1 MKHETMI
8 MFVSICIIKDKAD
21 FAISFSQNRLL
32 LQGIRPCLVLSLR
45 TFTVHLKLCCRHLS
59 NSKSFSVLLKRDKMS
74 GEDLLTKFDDLVKR
88 FRNEF
93 NDIIEGERAKMKAEL
108 DAYNAEKQRMK
119 AVEVS
124 DNDIIHLNVGGHKLT
139 TKRSTL
145 CQVEGSLLASMF
157 SGRWRNSLERDQDG
171 AIFFD
176 FNPQYFVVILD
187 YLRAKKIATPEHP
200 APLPKVAEDQ
210 AESFNN
216 LLEYLGLSDEIVP
229 AEKVPSEKFNQHSS
243 NVVTLQEGGTVAV
256 HGPNYGHS
264 YVLGENVYEQG
275 IARFKLKVESFQT
288 KTWILVGVVKADV
301 VPPNNNPYSWPGS
314 YGWTLGQYGQLWK
327 EGSHTSDNALKN
339 MTKQGDTV
347 ELVLDCDAAKLS
359 LHLPTGQQF
368 HIEIPKSQTWRLNV
382 DLRDANDKV
391 RIIHDNV

>member
-1 MKHETMI
+1 
-8 MFVSICIIKDKAD
+8 
-21 FAISFSQNRLL
+21 
-32 LQGIRPCLVLSLR
+32 
-45 TFTVHLKLCCRHLS
+45 
-59 NSKSFSVLLKRDKMS
+59 MS
-74 GEDLLTKFDDLVKR
+74 GENLLTKFDDLVKR

-108 DAYNAEKQRMK
+108 DAYNAEKEKMK

-157 SGRWRNSLERDQDG
+157 SGRWEDSLERDQDG
-171 AIFFD
+171 AIIFD

-187 YLRAKKIATPEHP
+187 YLRAKKIATPENP

-210 AESFNN
+210 AKHFNN

-229 AEKVPSEKFNQHSS
+229 AEKVPREKFSQHSS
-243 NVVTLQEGGTVAV
+243 TVVTLQEGGTVAV
-256 HGPNYGHS
+256 HCPNDGHS
-264 YVLGENVYEQG
+264 YVLGENVYQQG
-275 IARFKLKVESFQT
+275 IVRLKMKLMSFQNNYFMF
-288 KTWILVGVVKADV
+288 VGMVKADV
-301 VPPNNNPYSWPGS
+301 VPPNNNSHAWSGS
-314 YGWTLGQYGQLWK
+314 YGWALGQHGQLWK
-327 EGSHTSDNALKN
+327 DGSHTYDNALKN
-339 MTKQGDTV
+339 LTKQGDMV

-368 HIEIPKSQTWRLNV
+368 HIEIPKSQTWRLHVNL
-382 DLRDANDKV
+382 LRPNDKI
-391 RIIHDNV
+391 RIIDA

>member
-1 MKHETMI
+1 VYLE
-8 MFVSICIIKDKAD
+8 
-21 FAISFSQNRLL
+21 RYE
-32 LQGIRPCLVLSLR
+32 
-45 TFTVHLKLCCRHLS
+45 
-59 NSKSFSVLLKRDKMS
+59 MS

-88 FRNEF
+88 FRSEF

-157 SGRWRNSLERDQDG
+157 SGRWEDSLERDQDG

-176 FNPQYFVVILD
+176 FNPQYFLVILD
-187 YLRAKKIATPEHP
+187 YLRAKKIATPENP

-210 AESFNN
+210 AKSFNN
-216 LLEYLGLSDEIVP
+216 LLGYLGLSDEIVP

-243 NVVTLQEGGTVAV
+243 TGVTLQEGGTVAV
-256 HGPNYGHS
+256 HGPNGGHS
-264 YVLGENVYEQG
+264 YVLGENVYQQG
-275 IARFKLKVESFQT
+275 TVRLKMKLESFRGNYFMF
-288 KTWILVGVVKADV
+288 VGIVKADV
-301 VPPNNNPYSWPGS
+301 VPPNNDSRQWPGS
-314 YGWTLGQYGQLWK
+314 YGWRLGMHGEEWK
-327 EGSHTSDNALKN
+327 DGSRTNDNALKN
-339 MTKQGDTV
+339 LTKQGDTV
-347 ELVLDCDAAKLS
+347 ESVLDCDAAKLS
-359 LHLPTGQQF
+359 LHLTTGHQF

-382 DLRDANDKV
+382 NFYFANDRL
-391 RIIHDNV
+391 RIMNE

>member
-1 MKHETMI
+1 
-8 MFVSICIIKDKAD
+8 
-21 FAISFSQNRLL
+21 
-32 LQGIRPCLVLSLR
+32 
-45 TFTVHLKLCCRHLS
+45 
-59 NSKSFSVLLKRDKMS
+59 MS
-74 GEDLLTKFDDLVKR
+74 SEDLLTKFDDLVKR
-88 FRNEF
+88 FRSEF

-157 SGRWRNSLERDQDG
+157 SGRWEDSLERDKDG

-176 FNPQYFVVILD
+176 FNPQYFLVILE

-216 LLEYLGLSDEIVP
+216 LLGYLGLSDEIVP
-229 AEKVPSEKFNQHSS
+229 AEIIPSEKFNQHSS
-243 NVVTLQEGGTVAV
+243 GVTLDEDGKVTV
-256 HGPNYGHS
+256 HGTHTGLEYA
-264 YVLGENVYEQG
+264 LGENFYQQG
-275 IARFKLKVESFQT
+275 TVHLKMKLESF
-288 KTWILVGVVKADV
+288 KDNYFMFVGVAKADV
-301 VPPNNNPYSWPGS
+301 VPPNNDSCQWPPGS
-314 YGWTLGQYGQLWK
+314 YGWRLGMQGEEWK
-327 EGSHTSDNALKN
+327 HGSFTIDNALSN
-339 MTKQGDTV
+339 LTKQGDTV

-382 DLRDANDKV
+382 YFYGANDRL
-391 RIIHDNV
+391 RIMNE

>member
-1 MKHETMI
+1 
-8 MFVSICIIKDKAD
+8 
-21 FAISFSQNRLL
+21 
-32 LQGIRPCLVLSLR
+32 
-45 TFTVHLKLCCRHLS
+45 
-59 NSKSFSVLLKRDKMS
+59 MS

-88 FRNEF
+88 FRSEF

-145 CQVEGSLLASMF
+145 CQVEGSLFASMF
-157 SGRWRNSLERDQDG
+157 SGRWEDSLERDQDG

-176 FNPQYFVVILD
+176 FNPQYFLVILD

-216 LLEYLGLSDEIVP
+216 LLGYLGLSDEIVP

-243 NVVTLQEGGTVAV
+243 TGVTLQEGGTVAV
-256 HGPNYGHS
+256 RGPNNGHS
-264 YVLGENVYEQG
+264 YVLGENIYQQG
-275 IARFKLKVESFQT
+275 IVCSKLKVESF
-288 KTWILVGVVKADV
+288 KDNNWMFVGILKADV
-301 VPPNNNPYSWPGS
+301 VPLNNSSPTCPGS
-314 YGWTLGQYGQLWK
+314 YGWSLGQSDRVWK
-327 EGSHTSDNALKN
+327 DGSCTNDNALKN
-339 MTKQGDTV
+339 LTKQGDTV

-382 DLRDANDKV
+382 NFYRANNRLRIMNK
-391 RIIHDNV
+391 